1 MYAYKHPIYTRGRIM
16 TREILETM
24 RDVSFDIPYVHY
36 MNHTDGMI
44 IPCSI
49 KVTENTLIIGKGLM
63 KWQDK
68 LYIMTEPVT
77 VDYYPTEEWR
87 VLKIKFLPQTES
99 KDFTL
104 FDTEIFLDENI
115 RIGEDEMEIGRFKL
129 KAGSRLRQNYVD
141 FHDLNTEFDTL
152 NVILTPFAG
161 IGSSTISPHIT
172 RHFAR
177 EAYPHTIS
185 MPFDNGFI
193 CTCMSS
199 ERPISRELITGY
211 VKARLALKKNYF
223 SGDEL
228 YAHLSQILQD
238 IKNGIAVDGYD
249 RRTRGRKIFVE

>member
-1 MYAYKHPIYTRGRIM
+1 M

-24 RDVSFDIPYVHY
+24 RNTSFDIPYVYY
-36 MNHTDGMI
+36 MDHTDGMI
-44 IPCSI
+44 VPCSI
-49 KVTENTLIIGKGLM
+49 RVTDKTLIIGKGLM

-68 LYIMTEPVT
+68 LYIMTQPVT
-77 VDYYPTEEWR
+77 IGYYPTEEWR
-87 VLKIKFLPQTES
+87 VLKIRFLPQTES

-104 FDTEIFLDENI
+104 FDTDIFLDEDI
-115 RIGEDEMEIGRFKL
+115 QIKDDEMEIGRFKL

-161 IGSSTISPHIT
+161 IGSPTISPQIT

-177 EAYPHTIS
+177 EAYPHTIG

-193 CTCMSS
+193 CTCMNS
-199 ERPISRELITGY
+199 ERPVSRELITCY

-223 SGDEL
+223 TGDEL
-228 YAHLSQILQD
+228 YAHLSHILAD
-238 IKNGIAVDGYD
+238 IKKGIAVDGYN
-249 RRTRGRKIFVE
+249 RRSRDRKIFVE